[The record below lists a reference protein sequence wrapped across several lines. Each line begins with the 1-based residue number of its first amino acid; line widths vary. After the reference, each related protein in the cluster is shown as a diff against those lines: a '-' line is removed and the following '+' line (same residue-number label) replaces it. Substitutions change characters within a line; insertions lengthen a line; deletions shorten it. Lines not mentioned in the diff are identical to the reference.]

1 VVSSGTRVD
10 TGDSSSQVLLNE
22 HPGAWH
28 LSILFT
34 IAVALQDHQ
43 PKGFRQRL
51 LAQERPAEKR
61 LHDERGPHVG
71 LGLFADRRT
80 PGCLAPIYLRL
91 SVTDWVEGGVTLDES
106 IELIRQLKT
115 AGLDM
120 IDVSHGMVTPNV
132 DVPWAPGMM
141 IAPAGRIRRE
151 ANTARPICAWG
162 VALASA
168 SQELWI
174 GGWAA
179 TSVSLQKISESVNV
193 PL

>member
-1 VVSSGTRVD
+1 MWAENRGLVPQLPHSQTKKTLTTNTRVPGTYLSAED
-10 TGDSSSQVLLNE
+10 E
-22 HPGAWH
+22 HLGAWH
-28 LSILFT
+28 LSIC
-34 IAVALQDHQ
+34 
-43 PKGFRQRL
+43 
-51 LAQERPAEKR
+51 
-61 LHDERGPHVG
+61 
-71 LGLFADRRT
+71 RT

-162 VALASA
+162 VALARVKSSGLEA
-168 SQELWI
+168 GPQY
-174 GGWAA
+174 
-179 TSVSLQKISESVNV
+179 
-193 PL
+193 PLVCRK